1 MPVSAGQVQVPVAG
15 PDTAV
20 VRVGDVV
27 TVPVLDNDTS
37 PSGLTL
43 SVGQDLE
50 TVGGAPG
57 TAWVSEDS
65 VRFKAG
71 ETPGRTTLSYTA
83 VDSEGQTSSA
93 PIEIEV
99 RARDDEANSAPVP
112 RPLEASTVGGSPVTI
127 RVPLE
132 GTDPDGDSV
141 SLVGLGQVPPAHGTV
156 TPDGGRL
163 VYTPTGAATG
173 TDTFTYIVQDRF
185 GAQATG
191 TVRLVDRKSV
201 V

>member
-1 MPVSAGQVQVPVAG
+1 MLFRS
-15 PDTAV
+15 
-20 VRVGDVV
+20 RVGDVV

-43 SVGQDLE
+43 SVGQGLE

-93 PIEIEV
+93 QIEIEV

-141 SLVGLGQVPPAHGTV
+141 SLVGLGQAPPAHGTV

-163 VYTPTGAATG
+163 VYTPTGTATG
-173 TDTFTYIVQDRF
+173 TDTFTYAVQDRF

-191 TVRLVDRKSV
+191 TVRVGVAPASVLDRKSV

>member
-1 MPVSAGQVQVPVAG
+1 MGHDG
-15 PDTAV
+15 EIINLFMDF
-20 VRVGDVV
+20 
-27 TVPVLDNDTS
+27 
-37 PSGLTL
+37 
-43 SVGQDLE
+43 E
-50 TVGGAPG
+50 TFGGAPG

-132 GTDPDGDSV
+132 GTD
-141 SLVGLGQVPPAHGTV
+141 
-156 TPDGGRL
+156 
-163 VYTPTGAATG
+163 
-173 TDTFTYIVQDRF
+173 RF
-185 GAQATG
+185 
-191 TVRLVDRKSV
+191 LHLN
-201 V
+201 